1 MSTIIHHC
9 TGTFRIAAAFVLISF
24 TIFCS
29 ADLEARRNRLSLK
42 PGKST
47 TSVEKPWEEKIS
59 ADTDS
64 IYFTHLLDHIV
75 LCGYDK
81 NAGSTT
87 ERWFVQ
93 NNSDRDI
100 SALTIEITYY
110 DRSGKQLH
118 QRDAVISVNI
128 PSGETRMVEVKSFDK
143 QKNLYY
149 YKSQPSRRG
158 STPYDI
164 RMRITGVTCCR

>member
-1 MSTIIHHC
+1 M
-9 TGTFRIAAAFVLISF
+9 
-24 TIFCS
+24 
-29 ADLEARRNRLSLK
+29 DARRNRLSLK

-59 ADTDS
+59 YDTDS
-64 IYFTHLLDHIV
+64 IAIAHLRDQIV

-81 NAGSTT
+81 NAGSTS
-87 ERWFVQ
+87 ERWFVR

-100 SALTIEITYY
+100 RSLTVEITYY
-110 DRSGKQLH
+110 DMSGKQLH
-118 QRDAVISVNI
+118 QRDAVIYVNI
-128 PSGETRMVEVKSFDK
+128 PAGETRMVEVKSFDK

-149 YKSQPSRRG
+149 YKSQPSRRA

-164 RMRITGVTCCR
+164 RMRINSLTCYR